1 MKKLTLV
8 AAMALVA
15 ILFASCGKQN
25 YSNLVG
31 TWGVEKIEYYN
42 IDYAGHPIE
51 PYSSSYSYDP
61 NSSDNGIQMVFREN
75 KTGEI
80 RDSAIDTIWL
90 WNEEIGEYDDYIAC
104 PDTVLVTTF
113 TCSYDESAQIIYMT
127 TSESPRPYRM
137 TVSELTKNTFVYENE
152 YGTDYVEKAYLKRIS
167 NKPTKSADRGSSP
180 VKHPHRMQGTIF
192 GNK

>member
-1 MKKLTLV
+1 MKKLTFILSM
-8 AAMALVA
+8 AFIAM
-15 ILFASCGKQN
+15 LFTSCKPD
-25 YSNLVG
+25 YDNLVG

-42 IDYAGHPIE
+42 IDYWGNPIE
-51 PYSSSYSYDP
+51 PYSGRYEYDP
-61 NSSDNGIQMVFREN
+61 NSIDNGIQMIFRGD

-90 WNEEIGEYDDYIAC
+90 WNDETGEYDSYIAC

-113 TCSYDESAQIIYMT
+113 TCSYDKSEQIIYMT
-127 TSESPRPYRM
+127 TSDSPRPYRM
-137 TVSELTKNTFVYENE
+137 NVSELKKNTFVYENE
-152 YGTDYVEKAYLKRIS
+152 YGTDYIEKAYLTRLS
-167 NKPTKSADRGSSP
+167 NKPTKSADRSNNP

>member
-1 MKKLTLV
+1 MKKLTLIV
-8 AAMALVA
+8 AMAFVA
-15 ILFASCGKQN
+15 MLFTSCQPD
-25 YSNLVG
+25 YDNLVG

-42 IDYAGHPIE
+42 IDYWGNPIE

-61 NSSDNGIQMVFREN
+61 NSVDNGIQMIFRGD

-90 WNEEIGEYDDYIAC
+90 WNEEIGEYDTYIAC
-104 PDTVLVTTF
+104 PDTVLVTQF
-113 TCSYDESAQIIYMT
+113 TCSYDKSEQVIYMT
-127 TSESPRPYRM
+127 TSDSPRPYRM
-137 TVSELTKNTFVYENE
+137 NVAELKKNTFVYENE

-167 NKPTKSADRGSSP
+167 NKPSKSAERGNS

>member
-8 AAMALVA
+8 ATMALVA
-15 ILFASCGKQN
+15 MLFASCGKHD
-25 YSNLVG
+25 YDDLIG

-42 IDYAGHPIE
+42 IDYAGNPIE
-51 PYSSSYSYDP
+51 STISSYTFDP
-61 NSSDNGIQMVFREN
+61 NSSDNGIQMIFRED
-75 KTGEI
+75 KSGEI

-90 WNEEIGEYDDYIAC
+90 WNEDLGAYDSAIYC

-113 TCSYDESAQIIYMT
+113 TCSYDKSEQVIYLNA
-127 TSESPRPYRM
+127 SDSPRPYRM
-137 TVSELTKNTFVYENE
+137 PVVELTKNTFIYENE
-152 YGTDYVEKAYLKRIS
+152 YNNNYTEKAYLKRLS
-167 NKPTKSADRGSSP
+167 NKPTKSADRSNP

>member
-51 PYSSSYSYDP
+51 PYSSSYTYDP
-61 NSSDNGIQMVFREN
+61 NSSDNGIQMVFRDN

-90 WNEEIGEYDDYIAC
+90 WNEETPCDHH
-104 PDTVLVTTF
+104 LW
-113 TCSYDESAQIIYMT
+113 
-127 TSESPRPYRM
+127 
-137 TVSELTKNTFVYENE
+137 
-152 YGTDYVEKAYLKRIS
+152 
-167 NKPTKSADRGSSP
+167 
-180 VKHPHRMQGTIF
+180 
-192 GNK
+192 